1 MHIPRARVLTGA
13 VATAL
18 LGVAHPARTQSVPPA
33 TAPPGRD
40 SPIRE
45 YRGTYRRSFEQSW
58 FEPCNAPPDDKL
70 WWVTLTDQALLER
83 DSLLAKVRGEP
94 ADGLAVRWR
103 ATVGPRMPAG
113 MMGRGTR
120 YILVTEIL
128 DVKPLPDVG
137 ACGTSA

>member
-1 MHIPRARVLTGA
+1 MHIPRARVLSGA
-13 VATAL
+13 VAAAL
-18 LGVAHPARTQSVPPA
+18 LCIAQPARTQSVPPA
-33 TAPPGRD
+33 TASSGRD

-58 FEPCNAPPDDKL
+58 FEPCNAPTDDKL

-83 DSLLAKVRGEP
+83 DSLLAKVTGEP
-94 ADGLAVRWR
+94 ADGLVVRWR

-128 DVKPLPDVG
+128 EVKPVRELG
-137 ACGTSA
+137 ACAST